1 MKMRI
6 LVALDESRWSAAAAT
21 TALRLASAC
30 PADVDLCAVHV
41 VPVAPL
47 SGVLLRDL
55 AGLMGF
61 EPVLVPEQVEAVYRT
76 RGQALL
82 ERFAARCASAGISHQ
97 VLLDSG
103 NTVNRLVHHAGD
115 CDLVICGVRG
125 EQEEQDPGTGG
136 GTLERLVKR
145 CPVSLLIVNDTAPRL
160 ERVAIGYDGSEGAQ
174 GALKAVRH
182 LAEVIAFEACVLH
195 VHDAETPQETLLR
208 PAQDSLE
215 RAGIQTR
222 SIALEGEAHEAL
234 AAGAIDAGADLLALG
249 YRGRSWLSDVLLG
262 RVTEY
267 LLGELPIAMLVAR

>member
-61 EPVLVPEQVEAVYRT
+61 EPVLVPEQVDAVYRA

-82 ERFAARCASAGISHQ
+82 DRFAARCEAAKLSHR

-103 NTVNRLVHHAGD
+103 NTVTRLVHHAGD

-136 GTLERLVKR
+136 GTMERLVKR

-174 GALKAVRH
+174 GAVKAVRH
-182 LAEVIAFEACVLH
+182 LAEVIAFEACLLH
-195 VHDAETPQETLLR
+195 VHEAGSPPDALLR
-208 PAQDSLE
+208 PAQESLE
-215 RAGIQTR
+215 RGGIQTR
-222 SIALEGEAHEAL
+222 AIALEGEAHEAL